1 MATLRLNNILRQ
13 SPYLT
18 KQNFSLAFDKQGEN
32 LNYWIKKL
40 LREKTLISLKKG
52 FYISSYYLD
61 IISQDLNSREIYFEY
76 LANILRFP
84 SYVSLEYVLSTRN
97 FLAETVYAITSVTV
111 KSSRVYESQSAKF
124 VYRNIKEKLFT
135 DYSFKEFG
143 TGKVKIATLPK
154 ALFDFLYFKKFV
166 SVSEMQTYL
175 TTRGRFNW
183 EVMSLSDKKEFLKL
197 VNSSGVTKMQFS
209 ASILRKAKIL

>member
-1 MATLRLNNILRQ
+1 MDTLRLNNILRQ

-18 KQNFSLAFDKQGEN
+18 KQNFSLAAGKHGEN

-61 IISQDLNSREIYFEY
+61 IVSQDLNSREVYFEY

-84 SYVSLEYVLSTRN
+84 SYVSLEYVLSSRN
-97 FLAETVYAITSVTV
+97 FLAETVFVITSVTV
-111 KSSRVYESQSAKF
+111 KSSRVYESQAAKF
-124 VYRNIKEKLFT
+124 AYRNIKEKLFT
-135 DYSFKEFG
+135 DFSFKEFG
-143 TGKVKIATLPK
+143 ERKVKIATLPK

-166 SVSEMQTYL
+166 SASETRAYL
-175 TTRGRFNW
+175 TSEGRFNW
-183 EVMSLSDKKEFLKL
+183 EVVTFSEKREFIRL
-197 VNSSGVTKMQFS
+197 VNSSGVKKMQLTV
-209 ASILRKAKIL
+209 SILRKAKIL